1 MIFRSVLPRPG
12 HTSEIKTNYKSAY
25 VGALEPIMAE
35 LTEVGDASSSST
47 VAVSSGVSNRVE
59 RGRARVHKTLFLCRD
74 AVTSLPMG
82 AWGPILPT
90 DPLLVPIIMKRE
102 VGASPTPL
110 ASPRR
115 AEPLCPASI

>member
-47 VAVSSGVSNRVE
+47 V
-59 RGRARVHKTLFLCRD
+59 D
-74 AVTSLPMG
+74 SLEDGGLAPALAAAG
-82 AWGPILPT
+82 CEAGE
-90 DPLLVPIIMKRE
+90 LVIPVFPNAGGE
-102 VGASPTPL
+102 V
-110 ASPRR
+110 
-115 AEPLCPASI
+115 PAA